1 MAVGVHGKR
10 SLLPCSRGSCQRDC
24 GALGAR
30 GARWAAQAR
39 ARGVPC
45 RGVAPAPCVGAGRGW
60 LPVGRFWPMPAAEG
74 DCSVGEGPVPQGVS
88 SRGAP
93 SALPQTLR
101 GKAPRG
107 AGAGL
112 ARGRAVGGLSPP
124 ARRGPSATDL
134 FLPCRGR
141 RRDGERRCGC
151 EQSFRDCCLNWAVTF
166 RETAGS
172 FWWSASS
179 YLGRSL

>member
-1 MAVGVHGKR
+1 MGSGHFCPAAAGLASATAVSWV
-10 SLLPCSRGSCQRDC
+10 RGE
-24 GALGAR
+24 R
-30 GARWAAQAR
+30 GGQHR
-39 ARGVPC
+39 P
-45 RGVAPAPCVGAGRGW
+45 GRGGSHAVASPLRRALVRGEGGYRW
-60 LPVGRFWPMPAAEG
+60 VLLGLRLPPRVAARR
-74 DCSVGEGPVPQGVS
+74 GEGPVPQRVS